1 MAIISIANTSS
12 IKVKFYHGED
22 LNGKPIVKTR
32 TYSSVKPKTS
42 SEDIV
47 TVITAIANL
56 QQHTLTGLNRID
68 NTSLSQ

>member
-1 MAIISIANTSS
+1 MAIISIANASS

-32 TYSSVKPKTS
+32 TYSSVRQKTS
-42 SEDIV
+42 NEDIINI
-47 TVITAIANL
+47 ITAIANL

-68 NTSLSQ
+68 NTSLSE